1 MKSHLN
7 FPSYKVWFIALAAIA
22 VAMCI
27 LCVAGRPAN
36 ETICCAALLVVVL
49 FFAWRAVKRPLDA
62 MQNGMYLLKEQDY
75 GSRLREVGQS
85 DADRVVA
92 LFNSLMENMKRERL
106 RLEEQNRFL
115 DMLIEASPSGIAIC
129 NFDGSIQSA
138 NSAFRAMATPAVM
151 EVLQQLADGQSE
163 VCRPGESQI
172 LRCSLRHFMDSG
184 FKRPFFTIDRLT
196 DEIVQAEKDVFNKMI
211 RTISH
216 EVNNSLGC
224 VISVLESLEELN
236 ADDQTVTSA
245 IAAAHDSCIN
255 LSSFTRGYAEVAK
268 LPVPEPEQ
276 IDLKQFVERLLPS
289 LSNLCGVATVLRTEC
304 DNCPAVSADPVLLE
318 RVLVNLVKNSA
329 ESIGSRNGVIT
340 IRSSAGELVVED
352 NGPGL
357 SAEAAKA
364 VFTPFFSTKHRD
376 RGLGLMLVSDILH
389 SHHLRFSL
397 ATDPSDGLT
406 RFTIKW
412 NDTNA

>member
-1 MKSHLN
+1 MKKLK
-7 FPSYKVWFIALAAIA
+7 FKRPSYRFWFAAMAIA
-22 VAMCI
+22 AVAFGY
-27 LCVAGRPAN
+27 LCLRDYGPA
-36 ETICCAALLVVVL
+36 ERLCAFVVL
-49 FFAWRAVKRPLDA
+49 ILLMLLTLRSVRRPLDA

-75 GSRLREVGQS
+75 SSRLREVGQT
-85 DADRVVA
+85 DADRVVN
-92 LFNSLMENMKRERL
+92 LFNRLMDSMKHERL

-151 EVLQQLADGQSE
+151 EVLERLANGQSE

-172 LRCSLRHFMDSG
+172 LRCSRRSFMDSG
-184 FKRPFFTIDRLT
+184 FHRPFFMIDRLT
-196 DEIVQAEKDVFNKMI
+196 DEIVQAEKDVFNKMV

-216 EVNNSLGC
+216 EVNNSLGS
-224 VISVLESLEELN
+224 VVSVLESLEELH
-236 ADDQTVTSA
+236 AGDHVVTSA
-245 IAAAHDSCIN
+245 IAAAHNSCIN

-268 LPVPEPEQ
+268 LPKPEPEP
-276 IDLKQFVERLLPS
+276 IELKAFVERLLPS
-289 LSNLCGVATVLRTEC
+289 LSKLCGSCTELRAEG
-304 DNCPAVSADPVLLE
+304 DDSAVVSADPVLLE

-329 ESIGSRNGVIT
+329 ESIGCRNGIIT
-340 IRSSAGELVVED
+340 IRSAAGELSIED

-357 SAEAAKA
+357 SAEAARG
-364 VFTPFFSTKHRD
+364 VFTPFFSTKHSD

-397 ATDPSDGLT
+397 ATDPADGLT

-412 NDTNA
+412 N